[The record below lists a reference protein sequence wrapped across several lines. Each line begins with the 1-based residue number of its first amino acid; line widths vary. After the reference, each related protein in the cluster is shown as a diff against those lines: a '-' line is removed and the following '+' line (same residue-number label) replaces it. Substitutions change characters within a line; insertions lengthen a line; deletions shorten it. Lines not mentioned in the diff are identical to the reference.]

1 MATSSGGFWR
11 SVVGRWLS
19 STKNLVGA
27 GLGIIALLLEFTVGL
42 GPFWPVIVV
51 ASYGVGALLA
61 PRERV
66 DLRLGIGDDASAA
79 QLRAQ
84 LALLHRSLNGE
95 AGRLDADA
103 EAVATKI
110 LGTLDDIVARWD
122 DLAAAPEH
130 RHTVQ
135 AMITDY
141 LPTSLQTYLNLP
153 RTFALSTR
161 VAGKKT
167 AHDELRD
174 QLGILDGES
183 AKIRD
188 AVYSKEVDSLAD
200 QSRFLRQK
208 FRTSSLD
215 LGGDGTPAGPPPP
228 AGPPA
233 PPAG

>member
-1 MATSSGGFWR
+1 MATSSGGTASGFWR
-11 SVVGRWLS
+11 SGVGRWLG
-19 STKNLVGA
+19 STKNLVGS
-27 GLGIIALLLEFTVGL
+27 GLGVAALALEFTVGL
-42 GPFWPVIVV
+42 GPFWPIVVV

-61 PRERV
+61 PRDRV
-66 DLRLGIGDDASAA
+66 SLKLGLGDDATAPQLQE
-79 QLRAQ
+79 QLR
-84 LALLHRSLNGE
+84 LLEASLHGE

-103 EAVATKI
+103 EAVVTKI
-110 LGTLDDIVARWD
+110 LGTLGDIVARWD
-122 DLAAAPEH
+122 DLAVAPEQ

-167 AHDELRD
+167 AHDELMD
-174 QLGILDGES
+174 QLGILDTES
-183 AKIRD
+183 GKIRD

-208 FRTSSLD
+208 FATSSLD
-215 LGGDGTPAGPPPP
+215 LDTAPPP
-228 AGPPA
+228 ADDKPA
-233 PPAG
+233 PPPA

>member
-1 MATSSGGFWR
+1 MATSSGGFWH
-11 SVVGRWLS
+11 SGVGRWLA

-27 GLGIIALLLEFTVGL
+27 GLGVAALALEFTVGL
-42 GPFWPVIVV
+42 GPFWPIVVV

-66 DLRLGIGDDASAA
+66 DLRLGLGDDATAP
-79 QLRAQ
+79 QLQEQ
-84 LALLHRSLNGE
+84 LKLLQRSLNGE

-103 EAVATKI
+103 EASVTKT
-110 LGTLDDIVARWD
+110 LGTLGDIVARWD
-122 DLAAAPEH
+122 DLAAAPEQ

-135 AMITDY
+135 SMITDY

-167 AHDELRD
+167 AHDELMD
-174 QLGILDGES
+174 QLGILDTES

-188 AVYSKEVDSLAD
+188 AVYSREVDSLAD

-208 FRTSSLD
+208 FATSSLD
-215 LGGDGTPAGPPPP
+215 LGDDSAPGPPPP
-228 AGPPA
+228 PA
-233 PPAG
+233 APAA